1 MDMWAKIKLACG
13 TQAELARRVGV
24 VPMAVTQW
32 KRHRRIPA
40 DKVLLVEKATGG
52 QVTRH
57 EMRPDLYPVER
68 VPVDAA

>member
-1 MDMWAKIKLACG
+1 MDIWIKIKAACG
-13 TQAELARRVGV
+13 SQAKLAAICGV
-24 VPMAVTQW
+24 KPMAVSQW
-32 KRHRRIPA
+32 KLRGRIPA

-68 VPVDAA
+68 VQAA